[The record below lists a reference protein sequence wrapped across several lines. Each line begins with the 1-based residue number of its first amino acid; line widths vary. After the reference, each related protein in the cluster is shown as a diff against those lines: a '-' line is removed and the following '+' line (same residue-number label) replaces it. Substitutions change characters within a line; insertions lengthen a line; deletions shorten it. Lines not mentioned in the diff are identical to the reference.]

1 MEDEDIV
8 SLYWERKEAAIAE
21 TEGKY
26 GRYLKKIALNIL
38 AIREDAEECVN
49 DAYLGAWNAIPP
61 NRPNPL
67 RIFLARIVRNIALD
81 RVDYNRRKKRNR
93 DHDVLLSELEECLP
107 DLHTEPEQKLQEE
120 ELISLINCFLGKL
133 ADEKRKIFI
142 CRYWYFD
149 SIKDIAAHFS
159 MSEGKVKTAL
169 FRTRNLLKEYLQ
181 KEGCD
186 I

>member
-26 GRYLKKIALNIL
+26 GRYLKKIALNVL
-38 AIREDAEECVN
+38 AIKEDAEECVN

-67 RIFLARIVRNIALD
+67 RVFLARIVRNIALD
-81 RVDYNRRKKRNR
+81 RVDYNKRKKRNR
-93 DHDVLLSELEECLP
+93 EHDVLLSELEDCLP
-107 DLHTEPEQKLQEE
+107 DSHIEPEQKLQEE
-120 ELISLINCFLGKL
+120 EVVSLINCFLEKQ
-133 ADEKRKIFI
+133 AEEKRKIFI

-149 SIKDIAAHFS
+149 SIEEICRQTGFRESRVKSVLFRMRGKLRAYLE
-159 MSEGKVKTAL
+159 SEGIEV
-169 FRTRNLLKEYLQ
+169 
-181 KEGCD
+181 
-186 I
+186 